1 MGGQQ
6 WEIMGAKMR
15 YLYDKTE
22 KITLEFD
29 SEIFEHPYLS
39 TGNKV
44 ISAGRGESIGPLH
57 PGHYL
62 IYEDTGKAEKQIRYL
77 GVAGDHS
84 VVMQLTVGVFTADAF
99 DSVAHAKRIPLNYY
113 IGPGQVQDSTFR
125 GYEQDYGDALY
136 PHMMPNQ
143 FDLFDESFRQRNS
156 NWESLNTEEIVLRLK
171 KMDEYFQSKGLCPLH
186 GFATYTPSN
195 SLIEAMKRL
204 HWNVL
209 HSIVPEQNW
218 SDGHWAINHWGMVNQ
233 PFYAAGDDFRKP
245 ARRAPAGEPNVL
257 EMSMNS
263 YHLYMPHVVHFG
275 DNVLSPSH
283 FLRWHRTVESGAFP
297 ERFRNFL
304 MDYLKAAEFKKAP
317 FFLIAG
323 FEFGRTFGV
332 RSMTKHNRRGME
344 LVLELARKE
353 PIVFATGRDVASY
366 YERFCP
372 SHPEIVFTQRDY
384 LAGTRIMD
392 KPINSGPSIGME
404 MEDYKA
410 VFAHQETLPYYHYD
424 YTETWTFRADDTSAP
439 RDYAESDRKAVRI
452 TRDGKRMVA
461 EVPEALKRK
470 VPLALWDAV
479 PKAVSSP
486 HVLLYYPP
494 VLDDRRKHSVLVLPS
509 GFSGRVEIE
518 LETTSEPPAAE
529 FQGLRHP
536 LWRVQ
541 TIGTRAHLQCYLYL
555 EIPLLKPLRLKFQVP
570 KHCRIDSLERPL
582 GEFEKGD
589 VVELLFDSRHTWF
602 RFYGLSAD
610 EIQPTP
616 ELITELERAAAD
628 SGAFFQN
635 AEENLRHIHAEDD
648 AWFAGRIPEEETVAL
663 EVDCFGNHV
672 FGERSRARQFDR
684 LVRSMDPALSA
695 VEYSDGGI
703 SFGEG
708 KSFWVHPRG
717 LHFVV
722 GGLDSLPSSADGM
735 VNLYLYNTTPADQP
749 NPYRYH
755 VYAHSG
761 GVEIYDRRESWVC
774 PYERTPECLL
784 KIRLPR
790 EKIVDG
796 EVEVFLRADQ
806 MGVLDD
812 WFADGGFIAALERVI
827 VTIRK

>member
-1 MGGQQ
+1 
-6 WEIMGAKMR
+6 MR

-22 KITLEFD
+22 KIILEFD

-39 TGNKV
+39 TGNRV
-44 ISAGRGESIGPLH
+44 ISARKGEAVGPLH

-84 VVMQLTVGVFTADAF
+84 VIMQLTVGVFTADTF
-99 DSVAHAKRIPLNYY
+99 DSVAHAKRVPLNYY
-113 IGPGQVQDSTFR
+113 IGPTQVIDSTFR

-136 PHMMPNQ
+136 PHMMPNH
-143 FDLFDESFRQRNS
+143 FGFFDESFDQLDS
-156 NWESLNTEEIVLRLK
+156 NWESLNTEEIVARLK
-171 KMDEYFQSKGLCPLH
+171 KMDEYFQEKGLRPLH

-204 HWNVL
+204 KWNVL

-233 PFYAAGDDFRKP
+233 PFYAASDDFRKP
-245 ARRAPAGEPNVL
+245 VRRAPAGEPNVL

-304 MDYLKAAEFKKAP
+304 VDYLKAAEFKKTP

-323 FEFGRTFGV
+323 FEFGRSFGV

-344 LVLELARKE
+344 LVIDMARKE
-353 PIVFATGRDVASY
+353 PIVFATGRDVAAY

-372 SHPEIVFTQRDY
+372 VHPEIVFTQRDY

-392 KPINSGPSIGME
+392 KPVNSGPSIGME

-410 VFAHQETLPYYHYD
+410 VFAHLETLPYYHYD
-424 YTETWTFRADDTSAP
+424 YTEPWSFKADDTSAP
-439 RDYAESDRKAVRI
+439 NDYAEADRKAVRI
-452 TRDGKRMVA
+452 SMNGTRMLA
-461 EVPEALKRK
+461 EVPSPLKRK

-479 PKAVSSP
+479 PKSVSAP
-486 HVLLYYPP
+486 HLTVYYPP
-494 VLDDRRKHSVLVLPS
+494 VLDDNRKHSVLVLPA
-509 GFSGRVEIE
+509 GFSGAIEIE
-518 LETTSEPPAAE
+518 LEKTSEPPAAE

-541 TIGTRAHLQCYLYL
+541 TIGTHAHRQCYLYL
-555 EIPLLKPLRLKFQVP
+555 EFPLLKPLRLKFRVP

-582 GEFEKGD
+582 GEFEKD
-589 VVELLFDSRHTWF
+589 EIAELYFDSRHTWF
-602 RFYGLSAD
+602 RFYGIAAE
-610 EIQPTP
+610 EIQPSP
-616 ELITELERAAAD
+616 ELIAEIERAAAESAD
-628 SGAFFQN
+628 FFEH
-635 AEENLRHIHAEDD
+635 AEENLRRIHAEDD
-648 AWFAGRIPEEETVAL
+648 AWFAAQIPEGELVAL

-672 FGERSRARQFDR
+672 FGERSRARKFDR
-684 LVRSMDPALSA
+684 QVRSIDPALSA

-703 SFGEG
+703 SLGGG

-717 LHFVV
+717 LHFNVA
-722 GGLDSLPSSADGM
+722 GLDHLPPSGDGM
-735 VNLYLYNTTPADQP
+735 VNLYLYNTTPKENAK
-749 NPYRYH
+749 PYRYH
-755 VYAHSG
+755 VYAHSSG
-761 GVEIYDRRESWVC
+761 KEIFDRKESWIC
-774 PYERTPECLL
+774 PYERTPDCLL
-784 KIRLPR
+784 KLEIPR
-790 EKIVDG
+790 DRIAGG
-796 EVEVFLRADQ
+796 EIEVFLRADQ

-827 VTIRK
+827 VTVRK

>member
-1 MGGQQ
+1 
-6 WEIMGAKMR
+6 MR

-22 KITLEFD
+22 KIILEFD

-39 TGNKV
+39 TGNRV
-44 ISAGRGESIGPLH
+44 ISARKGEAVGPLH

-77 GVAGDHS
+77 GIAGDHS
-84 VVMQLTVGVFTADAF
+84 VIMQMTVGVFTADTF
-99 DSVAHAKRIPLNYY
+99 DSVAHAKRVPLNYY
-113 IGPGQVQDSTFR
+113 IGPTQVIDSTFR

-143 FDLFDESFRQRNS
+143 FGIFDESFHQLNS
-156 NWESLNTEEIVLRLK
+156 NWESLTTDEIVIRLQ
-171 KMDEYFQSKGLCPLH
+171 KMDEYFQGKGLRPLH

-204 HWNVL
+204 KWNVL

-233 PFYAAGDDFRKP
+233 PFYAASDDFRKP

-257 EMSMNS
+257 EMTMNS

-304 MDYLKAAEFKKAP
+304 VDYLKVAEFKKTP

-344 LVLELARKE
+344 IVLDMAKKE
-353 PIVFATGRDVASY
+353 PIVFATGRDVAAY

-372 SHPEIVFTQRDY
+372 VHPEIVFTQRDY

-392 KPINSGPSIGME
+392 KPVNSGPSIGME

-410 VFAHQETLPYYHYD
+410 VFAHLDLLPYYHYD
-424 YTETWTFRADDTSAP
+424 YTEVWSYKADDTSAP
-439 RDYAESDRKAVRI
+439 HDYAESDRNAVRI
-452 TRDGKRMVA
+452 SRNGNRMLVDVA
-461 EVPEALKRK
+461 SPLERK
-470 VPLALWDAV
+470 VPVALWDALPRSLNTSV
-479 PKAVSSP
+479 ATI
-486 HVLLYYPP
+486 YYPP
-494 VLDDRRKHSVLVLPS
+494 VLDDNRKHSVLLLPA
-509 GFSGRVEIE
+509 GFTGRVEID
-518 LETTSEPPAAE
+518 LEKSSEPPAAE

-541 TIGTRAHLQCYLYL
+541 TIGTPPHRQCYLYL
-555 EIPLLKPLRLKFQVP
+555 EFPLLKPLKLKFQVP
-570 KHCRIDSLERPL
+570 KRCRIDSLERPL
-582 GEFEKGD
+582 GEFEKNET
-589 VVELLFDSRHTWF
+589 VELYFDFRHTWF
-602 RFYGLSAD
+602 RFYGLTAE
-610 EIQPTP
+610 EIQPSP
-616 ELITELERAAAD
+616 EAIAEIERAAAESAD
-628 SGAFFQN
+628 FFEH
-635 AEENLRHIHAEDD
+635 AEENLRRIHEKDD
-648 AWFAGRIPEEETVAL
+648 AWFASRIPEGERIAL
-663 EVDCFGNHV
+663 DVDCFGNHV
-672 FGERSRARQFDR
+672 FGERSRARKFDR
-684 LVRSMDPALSA
+684 LVRSINPALSA
-695 VEYSDGGI
+695 IEYSDGGI
-703 SFGEG
+703 SLGGG

-722 GGLDSLPSSADGM
+722 AGLDHLPPTEDGM
-735 VNLYLYNTTPADQP
+735 VNFYLYNTTPKENA

-755 VYAHSG
+755 VYAHSNG
-761 GVEIYDRRESWVC
+761 EEIFNRTDPWIC
-774 PYERTPECLL
+774 PYERTSESLL
-784 KIRLPR
+784 KLTIPQNR
-790 EKIVDG
+790 IVGG
-796 EVEVFLRADQ
+796 EVEIFLRASQ

-812 WFADGGFIAALERVI
+812 WFADGGFIAALERI
-827 VTIRK
+827 LVTIKG